1 MKKLL
6 SLMAAMLLVVSL
18 AACQSES
25 DTDGESVSPPA
36 SSQTSNEETPES
48 VPEPSVEPEIPQ
60 DTESEPAEPDQRQVL
75 MTIDGQSYEIT
86 LYENPVADA
95 LYDMLPLEVTFE
107 DYNSVEKIAYL
118 PEGQQLPSADELEGY
133 DPSPG
138 DLCLYAP
145 WGNLSLFYQDF
156 NYSNGL
162 ISLGRLEAGIEDIA
176 AQAENFTVTLEKSE

>member
-1 MKKLL
+1 
-6 SLMAAMLLVVSL
+6 
-18 AACQSES
+18 
-25 DTDGESVSPPA
+25 
-36 SSQTSNEETPES
+36 
-48 VPEPSVEPEIPQ
+48 
-60 DTESEPAEPDQRQVL
+60 

-118 PEGQQLPSADELEGY
+118 PEGQQLPSADRLEGC

-145 WGNLSLFYQDF
+145 WGNLSLFYQI
-156 NYSNGL
+156 L
-162 ISLGRLEAGIEDIA
+162 ITP
-176 AQAENFTVTLEKSE
+176 TV

>member
-60 DTESEPAEPDQRQVL
+60 DTESEPSEPVEPDQRQVL

-95 LYDMLPLEVTFE
+95 LYDLLPLEVTFE

-118 PEGQQLPSADELEGY
+118 QMCIRDSLNPLLHRKVPMDRKQLPIKMFRR
-133 DPSPG
+133 
-138 DLCLYAP
+138 DL
-145 WGNLSLFYQDF
+145 S
-156 NYSNGL
+156 
-162 ISLGRLEAGIEDIA
+162 
-176 AQAENFTVTLEKSE
+176 

>member
-25 DTDGESVSPPA
+25 DTDGESVSPPVA
-36 SSQTSNEETPES
+36 SQTSNEETLES
-48 VPEPSVEPEIPQ
+48 VPEPSVEPKIPQ
-60 DTESEPAEPDQRQVL
+60 DTESEPAELDQRQVL

-95 LYDMLPLEVTFE
+95 LYGLLPLEVTFE

-138 DLCLYAP
+138 DLCLYVP

-162 ISLGRLEAGIEDIA
+162 ILLGRLEAEIEDIA

>member
-36 SSQTSNEETPES
+36 SSQASNEEAPES
-48 VPEPSVEPEIPQ
+48 VPEPFVESEIPQ
-60 DTESEPAEPDQRQVL
+60 DTESEPVEPDQRQVL

-95 LYDMLPLEVTFE
+95 LYDLLPLEVTFE

-118 PEGQQLPSADELEGY
+118 PQGQQLPSVDELEGY

-138 DLCLYAP
+138 DFCLYAP

-162 ISLGRLEAGIEDIA
+162 ISLGRLDVGIEDIA
-176 AQAENFTVTLEKSE
+176 AHSENFTVILEKSE